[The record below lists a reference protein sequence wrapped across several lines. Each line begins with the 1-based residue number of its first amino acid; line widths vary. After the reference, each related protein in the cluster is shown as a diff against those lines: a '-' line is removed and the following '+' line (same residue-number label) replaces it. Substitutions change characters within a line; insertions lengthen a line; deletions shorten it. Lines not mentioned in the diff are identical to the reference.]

1 MYIRYQK
8 MYSEMLGRDME
19 YKIYGH
25 SGRPVL
31 YIPCQDG
38 RFYDF
43 ENFGMLDT
51 LRPWIEDGRLTV
63 FSIDTIDAQTWSDK
77 NGNPRWRIER
87 YEAWIWYIVREMVP
101 VIEKAS
107 AEGGYHAACPDILV
121 FGCSLGAT
129 HAVNLYLRFPQ
140 IFTRLLA
147 LSGLYTADY
156 GFDGYMDDLVY
167 QNSPVH
173 YLKNMPSDHPF
184 IDLYNHNKG
193 VICVGQGPWEMPQL
207 TMDLDIL
214 LKEKD
219 IHIWVDYW
227 GYDVS
232 HDWDWWFKQTAYFLP
247 FLLNEK

>member
-107 AEGGYHAACPDILV
+107 AEGGYHAACPER
-121 FGCSLGAT
+121 T
-129 HAVNLYLRFPQ
+129 LYR
-140 IFTRLLA
+140 RL
-147 LSGLYTADY
+147 
-156 GFDGYMDDLVY
+156 
-167 QNSPVH
+167 
-173 YLKNMPSDHPF
+173 
-184 IDLYNHNKG
+184 
-193 VICVGQGPWEMPQL
+193 
-207 TMDLDIL
+207 
-214 LKEKD
+214 
-219 IHIWVDYW
+219 
-227 GYDVS
+227 
-232 HDWDWWFKQTAYFLP
+232 WF
-247 FLLNEK
+247 

>member
-87 YEAWIWYIVREMVP
+87 YEAWI
-101 VIEKAS
+101 
-107 AEGGYHAACPDILV
+107 G
-121 FGCSLGAT
+121 
-129 HAVNLYLRFPQ
+129 
-140 IFTRLLA
+140 
-147 LSGLYTADY
+147 
-156 GFDGYMDDLVY
+156 
-167 QNSPVH
+167 
-173 YLKNMPSDHPF
+173 
-184 IDLYNHNKG
+184 
-193 VICVGQGPWEMPQL
+193 
-207 TMDLDIL
+207 
-214 LKEKD
+214 
-219 IHIWVDYW
+219 
-227 GYDVS
+227 
-232 HDWDWWFKQTAYFLP
+232 
-247 FLLNEK
+247 